1 MVDYGHEDRFPK
13 RASPRMGWFDY
24 ATPGY
29 YFITICT
36 KEKRCFFGDPQTLN
50 DAGRIAQQMLEEI
63 PIHFQGVRVDKFVVM
78 PNHIHAILILE
89 DSKTNLSDVVGQYK
103 SAVTRNL
110 RKAGWDQP
118 IWQSSFHDHVI
129 RDQMDY
135 ERIWTYIDANP
146 IRWIDD
152 CFYTE

>member
-1 MVDYGHEDRFPK
+1 M
-13 RASPRMGWFDY
+13 
-24 ATPGY
+24 
-29 YFITICT
+29 
-36 KEKRCFFGDPQTLN
+36 EKRCFFGDPQTLN
-50 DAGRIAQQMLEEI
+50 DAGRVAQQMLEEI

-89 DSKTNLSDVVGQYK
+89 DGKTNLSDVVGQYK

-146 IRWIDD
+146 VRWIDD

>member
-1 MVDYGHEDRFPK
+1 
-13 RASPRMGWFDY
+13 MGWFDY

-89 DSKTNLSDVVGQYK
+89 DSKANLSDVVGQYK

-129 RDQMDY
+129 RDQMGY